1 MRMIDLPPVWLCLCL
16 VAVWLSPWTAPWGA
30 LFWPGML
37 CLAIAAG
44 LTAAAALAFA
54 RARTTII
61 PHRVPSALVTGG
73 VFRVS
78 RNPIYLA
85 DLLILLGVSLIWGK
99 LLGFLLLPVLAIV
112 LEWRFIRPE
121 ESRMSDAFG
130 AEFDAYSKRT
140 RRWI

>member
-1 MRMIDLPPVWLCLCL
+1 MRAIDLPPVWLCLFL
-16 VAVWLSPWTAPWGA
+16 VTVWLSPWIFPFGP
-30 LFWPGML
+30 LFWPGVA

-44 LTAAAALAFA
+44 LAAAAVFAFA

-73 VFRVS
+73 IFRVS

-85 DLLILLGVSLIWGK
+85 DLLILLGFSLIWGK
-99 LLGFLLLPVLAIV
+99 LLGFVLLPVLAIL
-112 LEWRFIRPE
+112 LERRFIRPE
-121 ESRMSDAFG
+121 ESRMRDAFG
-130 AEFDAYSKRT
+130 AEFDAYSRRT